1 MTHRIEQEL
10 QISKPLASL
19 ARELVLNVYRTDQ
32 FLTGELEAVLRP
44 ADLRIDEYNVLRIIR
59 GGGSDGHPRAEIEK
73 RMIHSTERLLAIL
86 HKLRSRGLVEGTLR
100 LAITRAGLDLL
111 ASTDP
116 GFEGAIEDRVAW
128 IGEER
133 IRAVIDLLE
142 LIRGGPSA
150 GQK

>member
-32 FLTGELEAVLRP
+32 FLTAHLEEVLRP

-59 GGGSDGHPRAEIEK
+59 GGGADGHPRAEIEK
-73 RMIHSTERLLAIL
+73 RMIHSTERLLAVL
-86 HKLRSRGLVEGTLR
+86 HKLKTRGLVEGTLR
-100 LAITRAGLDLL
+100 IAITRAGLDLL
-111 ASTDP
+111 TAIDP

-128 IGEER
+128 IGEDR
-133 IRAVIDLLE
+133 IRAVIDILE
-142 LIRGGPSA
+142 LIRGGPAA
-150 GQK
+150 G

>member
-32 FLTGELEAVLRP
+32 FLTGKLEEVLRP

-59 GGGSDGHPRAEIEK
+59 GGGAEGHPRAEIEK
-73 RMIHSTERLLAIL
+73 RMIHSTERLLAVL
-86 HKLRSRGLVEGTLR
+86 HKLKSRGLVEGTLR
-100 LAITRAGLDLL
+100 IAITRAGLDLL
-111 ASTDP
+111 SATDP

-128 IGEER
+128 IGEDR
-133 IRAVIDLLE
+133 IRAVIDILE
-142 LIRGGPSA
+142 LIRSGPVP
-150 GQK
+150 